1 MTPEQHEGVDL
12 SQVELELTDEDGKVY
27 HFGYEATIPYQGESY
42 VCLVE
47 LDPPEEGQEQVLI
60 TQVTREGEELRF
72 QVVSDSALVEP
83 VFALFLEQQ
92 HHHGGCGCGHEH
104 HHHDHEHG
112 HHHHDHEGCGCGH
125 HHHHDHEH
133 GHHHD
138 HEGCGCGHHHHAH
151 AHDHDHHHG
160 SPDHES
166 EGEKA

>member
-92 HHHGGCGCGHEH
+92 HHHGCCCGHH
-104 HHHDHEHG
+104 HHDHDHEHG
-112 HHHHDHEGCGCGH
+112 HHHHDHE
-125 HHHHDHEH
+125 E
-133 GHHHD
+133 
-138 HEGCGCGHHHHAH
+138 CGCGHHHHAH

>member
-1 MTPEQHEGVDL
+1 MMPEQHEGVDL

-92 HHHGGCGCGHEH
+92 HHHGCCCGHH

-125 HHHHDHEH
+125 HHHD
-133 GHHHD
+133 
-138 HEGCGCGHHHHAH
+138 
-151 AHDHDHHHG
+151 HDHDHHHG
-160 SPDHES
+160 SHDHES
-166 EGEKA
+166 EEEKA